1 MTPFN
6 KDPTQK
12 VRSNQQNLIDL
23 ISLASFSSCPFFFGF
38 CSVDLHQ
45 SNMAFSCHN
54 RIEGVIA
61 AMAASLAIVE
71 DSIVA
76 TSLHIDLLLE
86 NHDADSGVFLDILH
100 VNRDHQCFHID
111 NI

>member
-1 MTPFN
+1 
-6 KDPTQK
+6 
-12 VRSNQQNLIDL
+12 
-23 ISLASFSSCPFFFGF
+23 
-38 CSVDLHQ
+38 
-45 SNMAFSCHN
+45 
-54 RIEGVIA
+54 
-61 AMAASLAIVE
+61 MAASLAIVE